1 MSSLF
6 RFFPPVICS
15 LALLGSFGCAGRH
28 VSTSKPALAFETRS
42 YMVVETSPGKFVIL
56 TRSTAAMDEIS
67 KRLGCNGQHVC
78 AGVWTGEVW
87 TIERIR

>member
-6 RFFPPVICS
+6 RFFPLVICS
-15 LALLGSFGCAGRH
+15 LAILGSFGCAVRR
-28 VSTSKPALAFETRS
+28 VSATKPVLAFETRS
-42 YMVVETSPGKFVIL
+42 YTVVETSPGKFVIL
-56 TRSTAAMDEIS
+56 TRSNSSMDEIS

-87 TIERIR
+87 TIERMK